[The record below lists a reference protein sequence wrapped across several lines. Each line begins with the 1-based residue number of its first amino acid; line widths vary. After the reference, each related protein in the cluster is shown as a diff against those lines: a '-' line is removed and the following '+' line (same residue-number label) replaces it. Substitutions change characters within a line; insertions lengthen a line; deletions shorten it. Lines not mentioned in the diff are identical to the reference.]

1 MAGII
6 GRKTQS
12 HSKAKCIKGKHERYE
27 QIYENRV
34 EYIDGGLFM
43 YIHVKVRNQGKL
55 QSNMFIP
62 HYYIAFGSA
71 RPAEP
76 TWQTAAISGHDA
88 QPIVEP
94 RSAWIIS

>member
-1 MAGII
+1 MNDMNKYM
-6 GRKTQS
+6 KTVLNTLM
-12 HSKAKCIKGKHERYE
+12 EVY
-27 QIYENRV
+27 Y
-34 EYIDGGLFM
+34 GLFM

-62 HYYIAFGSA
+62 HYIAFGSA